1 MGIFAGMQDALHS
14 VSQGLLIPTI
24 AILLLL
30 LIGTVVCIGS
40 IVAESITERRHLK
53 EHVPKLVESMHGK
66 SKEEMEHLLTE
77 SGLLRRQ
84 KKTLIELLQYQ
95 ELPEEERRAIAKK
108 LIAVSEDW
116 YERRVGITEMISRI
130 GPMFGLMGTLI
141 PLGPG
146 IIALGQGDTVTLS
159 TSLLVAFD
167 TTIAG
172 LISAVICFVIT
183 KIRRRWYEND
193 MISMESMMD
202 CILEEVG

>member
-1 MGIFAGMQDALHS
+1 M
-14 VSQGLLIPTI
+14 
-24 AILLLL
+24 
-30 LIGTVVCIGS
+30 
-40 IVAESITERRHLK
+40 
-53 EHVPKLVESMHGK
+53 
-66 SKEEMEHLLTE
+66 LTE